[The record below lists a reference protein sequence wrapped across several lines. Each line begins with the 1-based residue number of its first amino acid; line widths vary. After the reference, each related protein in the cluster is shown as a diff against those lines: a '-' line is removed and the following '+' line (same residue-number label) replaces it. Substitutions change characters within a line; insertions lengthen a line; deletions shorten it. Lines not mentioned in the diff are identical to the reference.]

1 MERKG
6 GKVERERKLKTKEN
20 EKETKKNKTRLR
32 SAFPSRE
39 SPIVHIYTHTHMVDP
54 IISSPFGT

>member
-20 EKETKKNKTRLR
+20 EKETKKTRQDFAQL
-32 SAFPSRE
+32 SHLEKALLY
-39 SPIVHIYTHTHMVDP
+39 IYTHTH
-54 IISSPFGT
+54 TW